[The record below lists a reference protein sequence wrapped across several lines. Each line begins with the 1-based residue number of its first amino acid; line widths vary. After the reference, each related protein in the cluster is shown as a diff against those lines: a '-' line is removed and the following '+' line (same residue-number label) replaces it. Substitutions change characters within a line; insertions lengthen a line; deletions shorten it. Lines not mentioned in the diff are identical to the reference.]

1 MRYAVDA
8 SFFFS
13 EASLQGEIFTTPLV
27 IEEIADVR
35 SRCRLEALLATGL
48 SVVSPSAESVRRVS
62 AAAGE
67 TGDTTRLSS
76 TDTDLLALS
85 LDLGAVTVTDDYA
98 VQNVAQ
104 RLGLGVE
111 GILQRKARPRKW
123 RFRCPGCNRRYS
135 AAGTCP
141 VCGSLLSRSLK

>member
-13 EASLQGEIFTTPLV
+13 DATLEGEIFTPPSV
-27 IEEIADVR
+27 EEEIADIR
-35 SRCRLEALLATGL
+35 SRLRLEALLATGL
-48 SVVSPSAESVRRVS
+48 SVVSPSKESVRRVA

-67 TGDTTRLSS
+67 TGDTTRLSPA
-76 TDTDLLALS
+76 DTDLLALS
-85 LDLGAVTVTDDYA
+85 LDLGAVAVTDDYA
-98 VQNVAQ
+98 IQNVAQ
-104 RLGLGVE
+104 RLGLGFE
-111 GILQRKARPRKW
+111 GILQRKARPRRW

-141 VCGSLLSRSLK
+141 VCGSPLKRSLK

>member
-1 MRYAVDA
+1 MRCAVDA

-13 EASLQGEIFTTPLV
+13 EVILDGEIFTPPSV
-27 IEEIADVR
+27 VDEITDLR
-35 SRCRLEALLATGL
+35 SRCRLEALLASGL
-48 SVVSPSAESVRRVS
+48 SVISPSAESVRRVS

-67 TGDTTRLSS
+67 TGDLTRLSAA
-76 TDTDLLALS
+76 DTDLLALS

-98 VQNVAQ
+98 VQNVAL
-104 RLGLGVE
+104 RLGLGVK
-111 GILQRKARPRKW
+111 GILQQKAHPRRW

-135 AAGTCP
+135 SAGTCP

>member
-13 EASLQGEIFTTPLV
+13 EASLQGEIFTTPSV

-48 SVVSPSAESVRRVS
+48 SVVSPSAESVSRVS

-98 VQNVAQ
+98 IQNVAQ
-104 RLGLGVE
+104 RLGLAVE
-111 GILQRKARPRKW
+111 EILQRKARPRRWK
-123 RFRCPGCNRRYS
+123 FRCPGCNRRYS
-135 AAGTCP
+135 AAGSCP
-141 VCGSLLSRSLK
+141 VCGSPLKRSLK

>member
-13 EASLQGEIFTTPLV
+13 EASLQGEIFTTPSV

-123 RFRCPGCNRRYS
+123 KFRCPGCNRRYS
-135 AAGTCP
+135 APGTCP